1 MSILLQLVQTGAATA
16 ETAVD
21 SASNAAGG
29 GGMNIFSLIWKG
41 GIVMIPI
48 AILGIIAVYL
58 CIERYQTIKKAGILD
73 SQFMGGIKSMVMDG
87 DLKGAQRLCH
97 DKATPIAL
105 MIEKGLSR
113 IGKPLKDISVAVENV
128 GKLEVYKLEKG
139 MPILATISGAA
150 PMLGFLGTVT
160 GMIRTFNEMQE
171 AGQQITA
178 NLLSGGIG
186 EAMMTTVAG
195 LVVGIFAYI
204 AYNLLS
210 SLINKVVYK
219 MEATSVEFLDILHE
233 PG

>member
-1 MSILLQLVQTGAATA
+1 
-16 ETAVD
+16 
-21 SASNAAGG
+21 
-29 GGMNIFSLIWKG
+29 MNIFFQLIQNEATTTDSTATIENTTSSALDALSLIMKG

-48 AILGIIAVYL
+48 AILSIIAVYL
-58 CIERYQTIKKAGILD
+58 TIERYFTIKKAGILD
-73 SQFMGGIKSMVMDG
+73 SKFMGNIKSMVLDG
-87 DLKGAQRLCH
+87 DIKSAQTLCH
-97 DKATPIAL
+97 SNGTPIGL

-160 GMIRTFNEMQE
+160 GMIRTFNQMQDS
-171 AGQQITA
+171 GQQITA
-178 NLLSGGIG
+178 DLLSGGIG

-195 LVVGIFAYI
+195 LIVGIFAYI
-204 AYNLLS
+204 GYNLLS
-210 SLINKVVYK
+210 SMINKVVYK

-233 PG
+233 PA

>member
-1 MSILLQLVQTGAATA
+1 MSILLQIVQGGAAVA
-16 ETAVD
+16 ETVAETTTE
-21 SASNAAGG
+21 G
-29 GGMNIFSLIWKG
+29 GGMDIFSLLWKG

-48 AILGIIAVYL
+48 GILGVIAVYL
-58 CIERYQTIKKAGILD
+58 SIERYLTIKKASVLD
-73 SQFMGGIKSMVMDG
+73 SQFMGNIKSMVTEG
-87 DLKGAQRLCH
+87 DLKGAQRLCVTNG
-97 DKATPIAL
+97 TPIGL
-105 MIEKGLSR
+105 MIDKGLSR

-139 MPILATISGAA
+139 MALLATISGAA

-160 GMIRTFNEMQE
+160 GMIRTFNQMQD

-178 NLLSGGIG
+178 DLLSGGIG

-210 SLINKVVYK
+210 SFINKVVYI
-219 MEATSVEFLDILHE
+219 MEATTVEFLDIMHE
-233 PG
+233 PGK

>member
-1 MSILLQLVQTGAATA
+1 MSILLQIVQGGAAVA
-16 ETAVD
+16 ETVAETTTE
-21 SASNAAGG
+21 G
-29 GGMNIFSLIWKG
+29 GGMDIFSLIWKG

-48 AILGIIAVYL
+48 GILGVIAVYL
-58 CIERYQTIKKAGILD
+58 SIERYLTIKKASVLD
-73 SQFMGGIKSMVMDG
+73 SQFMGNIKSMVTEG
-87 DLKGAQRLCH
+87 DLKGAQRLCVTNG
-97 DKATPIAL
+97 TPIGL
-105 MIEKGLSR
+105 LIDKGLSR

-139 MPILATISGAA
+139 MALLATISGAA

-160 GMIRTFNEMQE
+160 GMIRTFNQMQD

-178 NLLSGGIG
+178 DLLSGGIG

-210 SLINKVVYK
+210 SFINKVVYI
-219 MEATSVEFLDILHE
+219 MEATTVEFLDIMHE
-233 PG
+233 PGK

>member
-1 MSILLQLVQTGAATA
+1 MSILLQLVQGGNVVADTLSTT
-16 ETAVD
+16 E
-21 SASNAAGG
+21 SGG
-29 GGMNIFSLIWKG
+29 GLDVLSLIWKG

-48 AILGIIAVYL
+48 GILSVIAVYL
-58 CIERYQTIKKAGILD
+58 TIERYLTIKKAGSLD
-73 SQFMGGIKSMVMDG
+73 SKFMGGIKEMVVDG

-97 DKATPIAL
+97 DKGTPMGL

-139 MPILATISGAA
+139 MALLATISGAA

-160 GMIRTFNEMQE
+160 GMIRTFNQMQD
-171 AGQQITA
+171 AGQQIIA
-178 NLLSGGIG
+178 DLLSGGIG

-195 LVVGIFAYI
+195 LVVGIIAYI
-204 AYNLLS
+204 SYNLIS
-210 SLINKVVYK
+210 SIINKVVYK

-233 PG
+233 PA

>member
-1 MSILLQLVQTGAATA
+1 
-16 ETAVD
+16 
-21 SASNAAGG
+21 
-29 GGMNIFSLIWKG
+29 MNIFLQLIQNEATTTDTSSAIENTTSNALDAVSLIMKG

-48 AILGIIAVYL
+48 AILSIIAVYL
-58 CIERYQTIKKAGILD
+58 TIERYFTIKKAGILD
-73 SQFMGGIKSMVMDG
+73 SKFMGNIKSMVLDG
-87 DLKGAQRLCH
+87 DIKSAQTLCH
-97 DKATPIAL
+97 SNGTPIGL

-160 GMIRTFNEMQE
+160 GMIRTFNQMQDS
-171 AGQQITA
+171 GQQITA
-178 NLLSGGIG
+178 DLLSGGIG

-195 LVVGIFAYI
+195 LIVGIFAYI
-204 AYNLLS
+204 GYNLLS
-210 SLINKVVYK
+210 SMINKVVYK

-233 PG
+233 PA

>member
-1 MSILLQLVQTGAATA
+1 MSILLQIVQGGAAVA
-16 ETAVD
+16 ETVAETT
-21 SASNAAGG
+21 NEG
-29 GGMNIFSLIWKG
+29 GGMDIFSLIWKG

-48 AILGIIAVYL
+48 GILGVIAVYL
-58 CIERYQTIKKAGILD
+58 SIERYLTIKKASVLD
-73 SQFMGGIKSMVMDG
+73 SQFMGNIKSMVTEG
-87 DLKGAQRLCH
+87 DLKGAQRLCVTNG
-97 DKATPIAL
+97 TPIGL
-105 MIEKGLSR
+105 MIDKGLSR

-139 MPILATISGAA
+139 MALLATISGAA

-160 GMIRTFNEMQE
+160 GMIRTFNQMQD

-178 NLLSGGIG
+178 DLLSGGIG

-210 SLINKVVYK
+210 SFINKVVYI
-219 MEATSVEFLDILHE
+219 MEATTVEFLDIMHE
-233 PG
+233 PGK

>member
-1 MSILLQLVQTGAATA
+1 MNILLQIVQNETTLTDSITTSENSTSTA
-16 ETAVD
+16 LDAV
-21 SASNAAGG
+21 
-29 GGMNIFSLIWKG
+29 SLIMKG

-48 AILGIIAVYL
+48 AILSIIAVYL
-58 CIERYQTIKKAGILD
+58 TIERYFTIKKAGILD
-73 SQFMGGIKSMVMDG
+73 SKFMSNIKGMVLDGDIKS
-87 DLKGAQRLCH
+87 AQTLCH
-97 DKATPIAL
+97 SNGTPIGL

-160 GMIRTFNEMQE
+160 GMIRTFNQMQDS
-171 AGQQITA
+171 GQQITA
-178 NLLSGGIG
+178 DLLSGGIG

-195 LVVGIFAYI
+195 LIVGIFAYI
-204 AYNLLS
+204 GYNLLS
-210 SLINKVVYK
+210 SMINKVVYK

-233 PG
+233 PA

>member
-1 MSILLQLVQTGAATA
+1 MSILLQLVQGGNVVADTLSTT
-16 ETAVD
+16 E
-21 SASNAAGG
+21 SGG
-29 GGMNIFSLIWKG
+29 GLDVLSLIWKG

-48 AILGIIAVYL
+48 GILSVIAVYL
-58 CIERYQTIKKAGILD
+58 TIERYLTIKKAGSLD
-73 SQFMGGIKSMVMDG
+73 SKFMSGIKEMVVDG
-87 DLKGAQRLCH
+87 DLKGAQRLSH
-97 DKATPIAL
+97 DKGTPMGL

-139 MPILATISGAA
+139 MALLATISGAA

-160 GMIRTFNEMQE
+160 GMIRTFNQMQD

-178 NLLSGGIG
+178 DLLSGGIG

-204 AYNLLS
+204 SYNLIS
-210 SLINKVVYK
+210 SMINKVVYK

-233 PG
+233 PA

>member
-1 MSILLQLVQTGAATA
+1 MSILLQIVTNDGTAASDTLSATETSTGGALD
-16 ETAVD
+16 VL
-21 SASNAAGG
+21 N
-29 GGMNIFSLIWKG
+29 LIWKG
-41 GIVMIPI
+41 GVVMIPI
-48 AILGIIAVYL
+48 GILLVIAIYL
-58 CIERYQTIKKAGILD
+58 CIERYLTIKKAGKLD
-73 SQFMGGIKSMVMDG
+73 DKFMGGIKEMVLDG
-87 DLKGAQRLCH
+87 DLKGAIRLCH

-139 MPILATISGAA
+139 MALLATISGAA

-160 GMIRTFNEMQE
+160 GMIRTFNQMQDS
-171 AGQQITA
+171 GQQITA
-178 NLLSGGIG
+178 DLLSGGIG

-210 SLINKVVYK
+210 NMINKVVYK
-219 MEATSVEFLDILHE
+219 MEASSVEFLDILHE
-233 PG
+233 PA

>member
-1 MSILLQLVQTGAATA
+1 
-16 ETAVD
+16 
-21 SASNAAGG
+21 
-29 GGMNIFSLIWKG
+29 MNIFFQLIQNEATTTDSTAIIENTTSSALDAISLIMKG

-48 AILGIIAVYL
+48 AILSIIAVYL
-58 CIERYQTIKKAGILD
+58 TIERYFTIKKAGILD
-73 SQFMGGIKSMVMDG
+73 SKFMGNIKSMVLDG
-87 DLKGAQRLCH
+87 DIKSAQTLCH
-97 DKATPIAL
+97 SNGTPIGL

-160 GMIRTFNEMQE
+160 GMIRTFNQMQDS
-171 AGQQITA
+171 GQQITA
-178 NLLSGGIG
+178 DLLSGGIG

-195 LVVGIFAYI
+195 LIVGIFAYI
-204 AYNLLS
+204 GYNLLS
-210 SLINKVVYK
+210 SMINKVVYT

-233 PG
+233 PA

>member
-1 MSILLQLVQTGAATA
+1 MSILLQLVEGGNVISDTLSTT
-16 ETAVD
+16 E
-21 SASNAAGG
+21 SGG
-29 GGMNIFSLIWKG
+29 GLDVLSLIWKG

-48 AILGIIAVYL
+48 GILSVIAVYL
-58 CIERYQTIKKAGILD
+58 TIERYLTIKKAGSLD
-73 SQFMGGIKSMVMDG
+73 SKFMGGIKEMVMDG
-87 DLKGAQRLCH
+87 DLKGAQRLCY
-97 DKATPIAL
+97 DKGTPIGL

-139 MPILATISGAA
+139 MAILATISGAA

-160 GMIRTFNEMQE
+160 GMIRTFNQMQD

-178 NLLSGGIG
+178 DLLSGGIG

-204 AYNLLS
+204 SYNLLS
-210 SLINKVVYK
+210 SMINKVVYK

-233 PG
+233 PA

>member
-1 MSILLQLVQTGAATA
+1 MSILLQIVQGGAAVA
-16 ETAVD
+16 ETVAETTTE
-21 SASNAAGG
+21 G
-29 GGMNIFSLIWKG
+29 GGMDIFSLIWKG

-48 AILGIIAVYL
+48 GILGVIAVYL
-58 CIERYQTIKKAGILD
+58 SIERYLTIKKASVLD
-73 SQFMGGIKSMVMDG
+73 SQFMGNIKSMVTEG
-87 DLKGAQRLCH
+87 DLKGAQRLCVTNG
-97 DKATPIAL
+97 TPIGL
-105 MIEKGLSR
+105 MIDKGLSR

-139 MPILATISGAA
+139 MALLATISGAA

-160 GMIRTFNEMQE
+160 GMIRTFNQMQD

-178 NLLSGGIG
+178 DLLSGGIG

-210 SLINKVVYK
+210 SFINKVVYI
-219 MEATSVEFLDILHE
+219 MEATTLEFLDIMHE
-233 PG
+233 PGK

>member
-1 MSILLQLVQTGAATA
+1 
-16 ETAVD
+16 
-21 SASNAAGG
+21 
-29 GGMNIFSLIWKG
+29 MNIFLQLIQNEVTTTDTTAIVENTTSSALDAVSLIMKG

-48 AILGIIAVYL
+48 AILSIIAVYL
-58 CIERYQTIKKAGILD
+58 TIERYFTIKKAGVLD
-73 SQFMGGIKSMVMDG
+73 SKFMGNIKGMVLDGDIKS
-87 DLKGAQRLCH
+87 AQTLCH
-97 DKATPIAL
+97 SNGTPIGL

-160 GMIRTFNEMQE
+160 GMIRTFNQMQDS
-171 AGQQITA
+171 GQQITA
-178 NLLSGGIG
+178 DLLSGGIG

-195 LVVGIFAYI
+195 LIVGIFAYI
-204 AYNLLS
+204 GYNLLS
-210 SLINKVVYK
+210 SMINKVVYK

-233 PG
+233 PA

>member
-1 MSILLQLVQTGAATA
+1 MSILLQIVQGGAAVA
-16 ETAVD
+16 ETVAETPTE
-21 SASNAAGG
+21 G
-29 GGMNIFSLIWKG
+29 GGMDIFSLIWKG

-48 AILGIIAVYL
+48 GILGVIAVYL
-58 CIERYQTIKKAGILD
+58 SIERYLTIKKASVLD
-73 SQFMGGIKSMVMDG
+73 SQFMGNIKSMVTEG
-87 DLKGAQRLCH
+87 DLKGAQRLCVTNG
-97 DKATPIAL
+97 TPIGL
-105 MIEKGLSR
+105 MIDKGLSR

-139 MPILATISGAA
+139 MALLATISGAA

-160 GMIRTFNEMQE
+160 GMIRTFNQMQD

-178 NLLSGGIG
+178 DLLSGGIG

-210 SLINKVVYK
+210 SFINKVVYI
-219 MEATSVEFLDILHE
+219 MEATTVEFLDIMHE
-233 PG
+233 PGK

>member
-1 MSILLQLVQTGAATA
+1 
-16 ETAVD
+16 
-21 SASNAAGG
+21 
-29 GGMNIFSLIWKG
+29 MNIFLQLIQNEVTTTDTTATVENTTSSALDAVSLIMKG

-48 AILGIIAVYL
+48 AILSIIAVYL
-58 CIERYQTIKKAGILD
+58 TIERYFTIKKAGILD
-73 SQFMGGIKSMVMDG
+73 SKFMGNIKSMVLDG
-87 DLKGAQRLCH
+87 DIKSAQTLCH
-97 DKATPIAL
+97 SNGTPIGL

-160 GMIRTFNEMQE
+160 GMIRTFNQMQDS
-171 AGQQITA
+171 GQQITA
-178 NLLSGGIG
+178 DLLSGGIG

-195 LVVGIFAYI
+195 LIVGIFAYI
-204 AYNLLS
+204 GYNLLS
-210 SLINKVVYK
+210 SMINKVVYK

-233 PG
+233 PA

>member
-1 MSILLQLVQTGAATA
+1 MSILLQLVENGVAAADTA
-16 ETAVD
+16 STSSSFTD
-21 SASNAAGG
+21 SS
-29 GGMNIFSLIWKG
+29 MDVLSLIFKG

-48 AILGIIAVYL
+48 ALLSLIAIYL
-58 CIERYQTIKKAGILD
+58 TIERYMTIKKAGVID
-73 SQFMGGIKSMVMDG
+73 SKFMSGIKEMVLDG
-87 DLKGAQRLCH
+87 DIKGAQRMCH
-97 DKATPIAL
+97 DRATPIAL

-139 MPILATISGAA
+139 MPVLATISGAA

-160 GMIRTFNEMQE
+160 GMIRTFMQLQE
-171 AGQQITA
+171 SGQQITA
-178 NLLSGGIG
+178 DLLSGGIG

-210 SLINKVVYK
+210 AMINKVVYR
-219 MEATSVEFLDILHE
+219 MEASSVEFLDILHE
-233 PG
+233 PA

>member
-1 MSILLQLVQTGAATA
+1 
-16 ETAVD
+16 
-21 SASNAAGG
+21 
-29 GGMNIFSLIWKG
+29 MNIFFQLIQNEATTTDSNATIENTTSSALDAISLIMKG

-48 AILGIIAVYL
+48 AVLSIIAVYL
-58 CIERYQTIKKAGILD
+58 TIERYFTIKKAGILD
-73 SQFMGGIKSMVMDG
+73 SKFMGNIKSMVLDG
-87 DLKGAQRLCH
+87 DIKSAQTLCH
-97 DKATPIAL
+97 SNGTPIGL

-160 GMIRTFNEMQE
+160 GMIRTFNQMQDS
-171 AGQQITA
+171 GQQITA
-178 NLLSGGIG
+178 DLLSGGIG

-195 LVVGIFAYI
+195 LIVGIFAYI
-204 AYNLLS
+204 GYNLLS
-210 SLINKVVYK
+210 SMINKVVYK

-233 PG
+233 PA